1 MKFWT
6 RKEDQ
11 ILILLRNEGF
21 SLREIGAGLFHRS
34 KRGAANR
41 LTILQRTQDIR

>member
-11 ILILLRNEGF
+11 ILVLLRSEGLTF
-21 SLREIGAGLFHRS
+21 PEISAGMFHRS
-34 KRGAANR
+34 KKSASGR
-41 LTILQRTQDIR
+41 LRILQRTQDIL